1 MAAATD
7 RIESANVISV
17 KKFKEQFT
25 KILNPED
32 FGRKDSDAAEQ
43 YLPEEMDVSLAT
55 LKELS
60 EVCW

>member
-7 RIESANVISV
+7 TIESANVVSV
-17 KKFKEQFT
+17 KKFKDQFINVL
-25 KILNPED
+25 KPDD

-43 YLPEEMDVSLAT
+43 YLAEEMGVSLET
-55 LKELS
+55 LKELT